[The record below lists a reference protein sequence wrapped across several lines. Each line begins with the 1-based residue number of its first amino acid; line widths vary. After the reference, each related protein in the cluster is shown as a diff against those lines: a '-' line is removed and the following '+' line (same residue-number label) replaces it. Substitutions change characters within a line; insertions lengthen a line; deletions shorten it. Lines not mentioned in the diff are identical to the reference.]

1 MNAALPSDW
10 YAHED
15 RLGEIDGCRPF
26 ADNLNQVHQLLR
38 ETQPFIDRIAVAVY
52 DPDVDLLK
60 TFAYSD
66 SGDTGLVL
74 YQAQLA
80 DSATLS
86 EIVALRRP
94 RVVNDLELLGGWR
107 EHAQKIRAGFGASY
121 TLPIFRG
128 QALLGF
134 LFFNSLQKN
143 CFDEA
148 ALHHLDL
155 VGHLLALTLIDHLA
169 VSRTLVAS
177 VRSASTLASNR
188 DFETGAHLDRMA
200 HYARLIAL
208 RVAPLF
214 GLDDAMVEHI
224 FLFSPLHDIGKI
236 SIPDAILQKPG
247 ALDADE
253 RAVMQLHPAKGA
265 GMMDTLIGHFGLSD
279 LPHAGLLYNIAMHHH
294 EAMNGSGYPA
304 GLRGDEIPVEARI
317 AAVADIF
324 DALTSARPY
333 KKAWSND
340 EAFALLEKMAGD
352 QLDAACVEA
361 LVSQRDEIEKIQQL
375 FREDPLG

>member
-1 MNAALPSDW
+1 MSAAVPPVW
-10 YAHED
+10 YGHED
-15 RLGEIDGCRPF
+15 RLGELDSCRPF
-26 ADNLNQVHQLLR
+26 VDNLKQVHCFLQESL
-38 ETQPFIDRIAVAVY
+38 PFVDRIAVAVY

-60 TFAYSD
+60 TFASSD
-66 SGDTGLVL
+66 NCATDLVL
-74 YQAQLA
+74 YQARLA

-94 RVVNDLELLGGWR
+94 RVVNDLDVLGGWR
-107 EHAQKIRAGFGASY
+107 EHAQKIRGGFGASY

-128 QALLGF
+128 QALVGF

-155 VGHLLALTLIDHLA
+155 VGHLLTLTLIDHLA

-214 GLDDAMVEHI
+214 GLDDAVVEHI

-236 SIPDAILQKPG
+236 SIPDRILQKPG

-253 RAVMQLHPAKGA
+253 RQIMQAHSAKGA
-265 GMMDTLIGHFGLSD
+265 NMVDTLIGHFGLND
-279 LPHAGLLYNIAMHHH
+279 LPHAGLLHNIALYHH

-304 GLRGDEIPVEARI
+304 GLSGDDIPVEARI

-324 DALTSARPY
+324 DALTSCRPY

-340 EAFALLEKMAGD
+340 EAFSLLEKMAGD

-361 LVSQRDEIEKIQQL
+361 LISQRGEIEKIQKL
-375 FREDPLG
+375 FSEDPLG